1 MAFGIESTLGLYALL
16 SLIPFI
22 LLYLIRPKAKELVI
36 PSLLFFMQQEGRA
49 SLASFFRHFLK
60 DILFLIQLFIILLL
74 ALSFSSPYIQLEKQV
89 TASNVVLIIDG
100 SASSQVKEGSTTR
113 FHNGIEAAKK
123 VLGQK
128 NTIILAKEVPL
139 VVAQDISGDKASKIL
154 NDLKPADTGS
164 RIGDA
169 MLLAAELLEGNK
181 GTVIVASD
189 FINTAGQDPEIS
201 KSVLESKG
209 HEVRLIDTANRK
221 ARNIGIVNLELG
233 NSESKI
239 KIRNYN
245 PKQEDFN
252 VKIGSTVQKVSIA
265 PESIEIVKFNT
276 PNGKTKILID
286 VNDDF
291 SVDNDLFLIGP
302 EKAKTDILLI
312 TNNASSFLKNALKAS
327 SEVNLEIAVPP
338 VVDTKG
344 KNGYDIIVIHDIDK
358 KKLLPGTIDEI
369 KKRAE
374 EGTDIIIHAQND
386 SEQIDYRALSLVD
399 IKSRKDNGVVIV
411 SQKTRFTKNIEFGLV
426 TKHFETANARGT
438 VIAKIEENPTI
449 VLGSIGKGKVL
460 YYGLIEDY
468 SDFKYAPE
476 YPIFWHEAVNFLID
490 KKELNTLNYGTGKSI
505 IMIKEADVETPAGI
519 VKDSNVVLE
528 HEGIYKFP
536 DGELS
541 ANLLDELESDI
552 NSEIS
557 TGQKSA
563 NFKLEAVKELKNEKL
578 SQWFFLGAALL
589 LLFEFLYIKMRG
601 DV

>member
-1 MAFGIESTLGLYALL
+1 
-16 SLIPFI
+16 
-22 LLYLIRPKAKELVI
+22 
-36 PSLLFFMQQEGRA
+36 
-49 SLASFFRHFLK
+49 
-60 DILFLIQLFIILLL
+60 
-74 ALSFSSPYIQLEKQV
+74 
-89 TASNVVLIIDG
+89 
-100 SASSQVKEGSTTR
+100 
-113 FHNGIEAAKK
+113 
-123 VLGQK
+123 
-128 NTIILAKEVPL
+128 
-139 VVAQDISGDKASKIL
+139 
-154 NDLKPADTGS
+154 
-164 RIGDA
+164 

-209 HEVRLIDTANRK
+209 HEVKLIDTSNRK

-233 NSESKI
+233 NQESKI

-252 VKIGSTVQKVSIA
+252 VKIGNTVQKVSIA

-276 PNGKTKILID
+276 PTGKTKILID

-291 SVDNDLFLIGP
+291 SVDNDLLLIGP
-302 EKAKTDILLI
+302 EKTKIDILLI
-312 TNNASSFLKNALKAS
+312 TNNASSFLRNALKAS
-327 SEVNLEIAVPP
+327 SDVNLEIVNPP

-344 KNGYDIIVIHDIDK
+344 KKGYDIIVMHNIDK
-358 KKLLPGTIDEI
+358 KKLLPGTLDEI

-374 EGTDIIIHAQND
+374 EGTDVILHVQND
-386 SEQIDYRALSLVD
+386 SEQIDYKSLGLVE
-399 IKSRKDNGVVIV
+399 IKSRKDSGVVIV

-426 TKHFETANARGT
+426 TKHFETANPKGT
-438 VIAKIEENPTI
+438 VIAKIEDNPVI

-460 YYGLIEDY
+460 YYGLIEEY

-476 YPIFWHEAVNFLID
+476 YPIFWHEAINFLID
-490 KKELNTLNYGTGKSI
+490 RKELDTLNYGTGKSI
-505 IMIKEADVETPAGI
+505 IMLKEENVETPAGI

-528 HEGIYKFP
+528 YEGTYKFP
-536 DGELS
+536 DGEVS
-541 ANLLDELESDI
+541 ANLLDELESDV
-552 NSEIS
+552 NSKIS

-563 NFKLEAVKELKNEKL
+563 NFKLEPVKEVRNEKL
-578 SQWFFLGAALL
+578 SQWLFLGAAVL